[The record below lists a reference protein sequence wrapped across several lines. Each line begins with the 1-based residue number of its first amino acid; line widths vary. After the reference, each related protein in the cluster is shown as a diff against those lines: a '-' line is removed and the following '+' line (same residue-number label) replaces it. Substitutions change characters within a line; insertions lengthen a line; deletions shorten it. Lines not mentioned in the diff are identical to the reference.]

1 MIRRLFDSI
10 RTRLAVHQHQNPKP
24 KPLQLTY
31 SEAYAIQAFR
41 GLGAQTN
48 FPDRLGQAAQLEAQQ
63 VSAPLVEVLC
73 SIAGRGQL
81 NADHLHRLSR
91 EGIAIHIGDK
101 PIEDRIFDAF
111 RDTAYDVATTN
122 KMRRLQQAVKQLA
135 FIAGP
140 GFTTQH
146 LIDEGMLHE
155 GDI

>member
-10 RTRLAVHQHQNPKP
+10 RTRLAVHQHQTSKP

-48 FPDRLGQAAQLEAQQ
+48 FPDRLGQAAQLEAHQ

-91 EGIAIHIGDK
+91 EGIVLNPGSSFGNLLQQA
-101 PIEDRIFDAF
+101 A
-111 RDTAYDVATTN
+111 RDVETAGRTI
-122 KMRRLQQAVKQLA
+122 RLQQAVKRLA

>member
-10 RTRLAVHQHQNPKP
+10 RTRLAVHQHQTSKP
-24 KPLQLTY
+24 EPLELTY

-91 EGIAIHIGDK
+91 EGIAFNPGNNFNNLVQQAAR
-101 PIEDRIFDAF
+101 EVE
-111 RDTAYDVATTN
+111 TAGRTI
-122 KMRRLQQAVKQLA
+122 RLQAAVKRLA